1 MNQIDLP
8 TWLKLTNTKG
18 LEATMLAPLVE
29 AAHDEIYPKLVE
41 YYFFVCVVLSN
52 AYTL

>member
-18 LEATMLAPLVE
+18 VEATLLSE
-29 AAHDEIYPKLVE
+29 IIEIAHDNQFLQLIQLL
-41 YYFFVCVVLSN
+41 FFWATTFMQS
-52 AYTL
+52 A

>member
-18 LEATMLAPLVE
+18 LEAIVLTEIIDLTHDNQVLQLIQLWFFWFCTTPLW
-29 AAHDEIYPKLVE
+29 
-41 YYFFVCVVLSN
+41 F
-52 AYTL
+52 